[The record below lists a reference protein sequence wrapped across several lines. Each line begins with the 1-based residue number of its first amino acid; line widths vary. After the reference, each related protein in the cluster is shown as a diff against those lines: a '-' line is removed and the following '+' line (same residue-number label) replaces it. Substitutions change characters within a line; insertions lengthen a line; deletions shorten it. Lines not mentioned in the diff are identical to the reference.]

1 MVSNNGASES
11 VDEMEYIVDQPL
23 HTELTDEAYEE
34 LAGLEGSVVIGVS
47 FWDSSL
53 ADEVEEEE
61 VAPEQRMLIDI
72 DMYLEDNVAL
82 ELYGAALYT
91 SPESEPLVGM
101 PALEQALVSM
111 VDQESVLDEVAET
124 DDGGLVLVFAADE
137 AITLVVSVGAWAVG
151 EWDEL
156 PED

>member
-1 MVSNNGASES
+1 MVSNNGASETI
-11 VDEMEYIVDQPL
+11 DEMELFEDEPL
-23 HTELTDEAYEE
+23 NTELTDEAYEE

-53 ADEVEEEE
+53 ADEMEEEE
-61 VAPEQRMLIDI
+61 VSSAERMLIDL

-101 PALEQALVSM
+101 PALEQALMSM

-124 DDGGLVLVFAADE
+124 DDGGLVLVFASGDN
-137 AITLVVSVGAWAVG
+137 ITLLISVGAWSVG

-156 PED
+156 PDE

>member
-1 MVSNNGASES
+1 MVSNNGASETI
-11 VDEMEYIVDQPL
+11 DEMELFEDQQL
-23 HTELTDEAYEE
+23 NTELTDEAYEE

-53 ADEVEEEE
+53 ADETEEEE
-61 VAPEQRMLIDI
+61 VAPEQRMLIDL

-101 PALEQALVSM
+101 PALEQALMAM

-124 DDGGLVLVFAADE
+124 DDGGLVLVFAADGE
-137 AITLVVSVGAWAVG
+137 ITLLISVGAWTVS